1 MLIHDKWI
9 IQVSVFEYL
18 LCFPS
23 IVHVLYCCCSQAM
36 SNSLWPHGLQHAR
49 LFYPPLSSGVCSHSH
64 PLSGWCYL
72 TILTSEP
79 FSFCSKYFLALGS
92 FPMSQFFA
100 SVGWSIG
107 ASASAS
113 VLALNIQGW
122 IFYDWLVWSPCSP
135 RDTQKSFTEPQFESI
150 SSSVF
155 SLLYGSNHICTW
167 LLENNH
173 SFDYRKLCWQSDV
186 SPFEYAT

>member
-1 MLIHDKWI
+1 MLIYDKWI

-23 IVHVLYCCCSQAM
+23 IVHVLYCCCSQVT

-49 LFYPPLSSGVCSHSH
+49 LFCPPLSSGVCSHSH
-64 PLSGWCYL
+64 PLNGWCYL
-72 TILTSEP
+72 TILSSEP

-92 FPMSQFFA
+92 FPMSQLFA
-100 SVGWSIG
+100 SGGWSIG

-122 IFYDWLVWSPCSP
+122 FPLWLIGLVSLQSKGHSKVFYSTTIWKHQFFSVQSSLWF
-135 RDTQKSFTEPQFESI
+135 KSH
-150 SSSVF
+150 
-155 SLLYGSNHICTW
+155 LYMAIGKKS
-167 LLENNH
+167 
-173 SFDYRKLCWQSDV
+173 
-186 SPFEYAT
+186 